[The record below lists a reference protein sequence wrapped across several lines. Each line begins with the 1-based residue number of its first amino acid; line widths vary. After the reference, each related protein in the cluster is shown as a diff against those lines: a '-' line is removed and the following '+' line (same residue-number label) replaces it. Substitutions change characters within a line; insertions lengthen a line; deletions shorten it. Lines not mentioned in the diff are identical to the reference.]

1 MSCAC
6 CFQVS
11 DRCKTDEHA
20 EELFKAITADSQL
33 GRMTPPAKVSAEA
46 CKDKILSP
54 RFAVEQ
60 GLKPDGSLKIRPI
73 DDFTAS
79 GCNAHTI
86 PAEKLK
92 CDTLDL
98 LLACMRRM
106 FEDGGGKVPVFRVEC
121 MSSKCLL

>member
-1 MSCAC
+1 M
-6 CFQVS
+6 S

-20 EELFKAITADSQL
+20 EELFKTIIADSKL
-33 GRMTPPAKVSAEA
+33 GRMTPPVRASAEA

-98 LLACMRRM
+98 SLASMRRM
-106 FEDGGGKVPVFRVEC
+106 FEDGGGKVLVLRVEC
-121 MSSKCLL
+121 MSSECFP